1 MLILICDSEYITSS
15 KSGRPSFDSND
26 TLESLLVELD
36 YATVSGAFSQTA
48 ADSSATPSMPIDF
61 VLKRMCTERVD
72 RHDLKRLSE
81 NTRILRKRQG
91 DRYVTARLGLG
102 LRSCSLHRTR
112 LHNGSFQ
119 ATLLPTDLPHKKR
132 RRQGELLPNGTL
144 IQGEF
149 GPTE

>member
-1 MLILICDSEYITSS
+1 MLS
-15 KSGRPSFDSND
+15 KSRRPSFDSND
-26 TLESLLVELD
+26 TLEKPYRRPGLRNCERS
-36 YATVSGAFSQTA
+36 YSRTA
-48 ADSSATPSMPIDF
+48 AESSANPLMPIDF

-81 NTRILRKRQG
+81 TTKIPRKCQG
-91 DRYVTARLGLG
+91 DRCVTARLGLE